1 MPSGS
6 GFAFGPF
13 QLDPRARH
21 LRRDGR
27 LVSLP
32 ARQFDLLHAFV
43 ARPGEILPKDELINA
58 AWPDVD
64 VTDNSLAQAVM
75 SLRGVIEAKGSP
87 CAIATARGLG
97 YRFTGDVER
106 VEMPRR
112 DPDLDALLAPHR
124 NLVEGR
130 AALETLERDR
140 IADARRTFERLV
152 AQHHSDA
159 TMHVGLA
166 NACALA
172 FEATRADAMPDANAR
187 DEALSHAREAC
198 RLNPHYGEAW
208 ATLGFVLELAG
219 NRVDALAALRRAG
232 TLEPDNWRHRLRLA
246 YASWGEDRLR
256 AARQALALLPDCP
269 MTHWLVA
276 TVFVARGA
284 LAQAERAIDAAIAML
299 AGETTTPER
308 FSVVALYWLK
318 GLLLDSRGEDDDA
331 VAMFEREIAL
341 ESRGQLYARE
351 CCANAWYAI
360 GASRLRRGDRAGA
373 RAAFEQTI
381 ARVPRHP
388 MAHTGLALSAG
399 ATTSEALDAPSS
411 SMDVAV
417 ARAALRVAAD
427 DVSGAVAIVSAA
439 LAAAPPG
446 NAGWLLPIEPLL
458 DVGRA
463 HDAWAPVLAAL
474 SARAS

>member
-1 MPSGS
+1 MPPGS

-21 LRRDGR
+21 LRRDGQ

-32 ARQFDLLHAFV
+32 ARQFDLLHALV
-43 ARPGEILPKDELINA
+43 ARPGEILPKDELIKA

-64 VTDNSLAQAVM
+64 VTDNSLAQAIM
-75 SLRGVIEAKGSP
+75 SLRGVIETDGSP

-97 YRFTGDVER
+97 YRFTGGVER
-106 VEMPRR
+106 IEAPRR

-124 NLVEGR
+124 NLIEGR

-140 IADARRTFERLV
+140 IAVARRTFERLV

-172 FEATRADAMPDANAR
+172 FEATRADAVPDTGAR
-187 DEALSHAREAC
+187 DLALSHAREAC

-208 ATLGFVLELAG
+208 ATLGFVLELGG
-219 NRVDALAALRRAG
+219 NRVDALAALGRAV
-232 TLEPDNWRHRLRLA
+232 TLEPDNWRHHLRLA
-246 YASWGEDRLR
+246 YASWGEGRLR
-256 AARQALALLPDCP
+256 AARQALVLLPDCA
-269 MTHWLVA
+269 MAHWLVA

-284 LAQAERAIDAAIAML
+284 PAQAERELDAALAML
-299 AGETTTPER
+299 AGETNAPER

-318 GLLLDSRGEDDDA
+318 GLLLHARGEDA
-331 VAMFEREIAL
+331 EAAAMFEREIAL
-341 ESRGQLYARE
+341 EPRGQLYARE
-351 CCANAWYAI
+351 CCANAWYAT
-360 GASRLRRGDRAGA
+360 GALRLGRGDRAGA
-373 RAAFEQTI
+373 RAAFEETI

-388 MAHTGLALSAG
+388 LAHAGLALSAG
-399 ATTSEALDAPSS
+399 ATTCEVLDGASR

-427 DVSGAVAIVSAA
+427 DASGAATTVAAA

-458 DVGRA
+458 DIA
-463 HDAWAPVLAAL
+463 HAPDAWAPVLAAL
-474 SARAS
+474 SGRAS